1 MENPQAPKRRTKHA
15 HECCSECGHIPDIPD
30 IPDKKP
36 KRERKPHPLKG
47 TDEMKQKMAALRALR
62 KKSLT
67 AADIEDIVVEDV
79 LRFTS

>member
-1 MENPQAPKRRTKHA
+1 MENPQAPKRRTKHV
-15 HECCSECGHIPDIPD
+15 HECCSECGHIPDQ
-30 IPDKKP
+30 KS